1 MDFNKADDKPV
12 KPRKDDSDEY
22 ESENDSE
29 ENNKISKTIRLKMH
43 KIREELFAYLR
54 SSLMQKKAQ
63 SHKEHL
69 LVSTPVDPDF
79 ELLVVA
85 CAINLLEGL
94 LTARFKT
101 TIQEDEKIL
110 QQEDIS
116 MRVRFAVMH
125 RLDCKK
131 ILTSNINMLQILVR
145 VLANIQ
151 F

>member
-1 MDFNKADDKPV
+1 MEQNKYNSLAFRVWLDFNKPDDKPV
-12 KPRKDDSDEY
+12 KPQDSDEY

-110 QQEDIS
+110 
-116 MRVRFAVMH
+116 
-125 RLDCKK
+125 
-131 ILTSNINMLQILVR
+131 
-145 VLANIQ
+145 
-151 F
+151 